1 MNPQNLIIDPINPDI
16 YWTKVNSNC
25 SLYNRTCVA
34 IIDEE
39 LYSCDL
45 DEIGNIQVNSI
56 GKLVEVS
63 LEYADAIKNSLFI
76 DDFKRLNIDIFEE
89 KETVK

>member
-25 SLYNRTCVA
+25 SLYNRTCIA

-45 DEIGNIQVNSI
+45 DEIGNIQASSI
-56 GKLVEVS
+56 GKLVEIS
-63 LEYADAIKNSLFI
+63 PEYADAIKNSLAI
-76 DDFKRLNIDIFEE
+76 EDFERLNIDIFEE
-89 KETVK
+89 KIAV

>member
-25 SLYNRTCVA
+25 SLYNRTCIA

-45 DEIGNIQVNSI
+45 DEIGNIQANSI
-56 GKLVEVS
+56 GKLVKVS
-63 LEYADAIKNSLFI
+63 LEYADVIKNTFNI
-76 DDFKRLNIDIFEE
+76 DDLQRLNIEIFEE
-89 KETVK
+89 KIAV